1 MLTRFLLFAVLL
13 MLVFRALG
21 RVIRGIAEGAGGAP
35 PPNRGPGRSTPATP
49 AKGELM
55 ARDPMCGT
63 FVVQS
68 RALSSRGR
76 DGQQYFCSEKCRTE
90 YLAGSRGA
98 GL

>member
-13 MLVFRALG
+13 LLVFRALG

-35 PPNRGPGRSTPATP
+35 PRRGPGRPTAATP

-68 RALSSRGR
+68 RALSARGR
-76 DGQQYFCSEKCRTE
+76 DGQQYFCSEKCRDE
-90 YLAGSRGA
+90 YLSGSRGA